1 MERHLLAICFDFG
14 DTLVDEATE
23 VKNERNMTLEAES
36 IPGTDQLLREVYAQ
50 GYRLAIVSDGP
61 VGNVDRVL
69 ADHGL
74 LELFDSLAIS
84 EALGVNKP
92 DPRMFVHALDQLGI
106 DRGEYGRTIMVGNNL
121 ARDVKGANSVGM
133 ISVWL
138 DWSPRYARVPG
149 DPSEVPHHTINMPL
163 DLPALV
169 ERLEQGHDGPETQ
182 EVR

>member
-1 MERHLLAICFDFG
+1 MKRHLLAICFDFG

-23 VKNERNMTLEAES
+23 VKNEWNMTLHAEF
-36 IPGTDQLLREVYAQ
+36 IPGADKLLRELHAL

-69 ADHGL
+69 ADHDL
-74 LELFDSLAIS
+74 LDLFDSLAIS

-92 DPRMFVHALDQLGI
+92 DPRMFVHALDQLGV

-121 ARDVKGANSVGM
+121 GRDVRGANGVGM

-149 DPSEVPHHTINMPL
+149 DPSEVPDHTISLPL
-163 DLPALV
+163 DLLPLV
-169 ERLEQGHDGPETQ
+169 ERLERGHDGPETQ
-182 EVR
+182 EVQ